1 MMPLDVLGR
10 VVSDR
15 ARVVR
20 MARHP
25 DQESCQRVFFG
36 DPGIGLQAGFFGVPL
51 RLEPTAEHHW
61 LSKSHQTNRNARRL
75 SRRRIAQID
84 ARVHARGMAPEL
96 PFPEIAFT
104 NNAGLTPFR
113 GAGAFEIPRSKIA
126 RD

>member
-15 ARVVR
+15 ARVVW

-36 DPGIGLQAGFFGVPL
+36 DPGIGLQAGFVGIPSGF
-51 RLEPTAEHHW
+51 EPTAEHDR
-61 LSKSHQTNRNARRL
+61 LSKSHQTNRDARRL
-75 SRRRIAQID
+75 SRRRIAEID

-96 PFPEIAFT
+96 PVRKIAFA
-104 NNAGLTPFR
+104 NDAGLGPFR
-113 GAGAFEIPRSKIA
+113 GAGAFKIA
-126 RD
+126 RSK